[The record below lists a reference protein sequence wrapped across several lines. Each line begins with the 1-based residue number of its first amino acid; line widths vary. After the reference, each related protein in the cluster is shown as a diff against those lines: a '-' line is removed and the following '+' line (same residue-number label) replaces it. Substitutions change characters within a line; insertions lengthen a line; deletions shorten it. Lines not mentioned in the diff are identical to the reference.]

1 MLACGPFV
9 ASRERNR
16 GMLTRLR
23 SITSFGAVTVLAI
36 AALGVGAPA
45 EAVNAHASSRAVCPA
60 PTTGHAHCHAFV
72 TTDAN
77 GNPIAA
83 ALPSGFGPAQFHGAY
98 SLPNSAPNSQTIA
111 IVDAYDDPTA
121 KADLNTFDTTFGL
134 PPVPSCGGSVTTSC
148 FQKVNQNGTASPLPR
163 KSAGWA
169 LEISLDIQVAHEI
182 CQNCK
187 ILLVEA
193 RTNSFSN
200 LASAV
205 NTAASLGA
213 TVISNSYGGS
223 DSSQMSAYNHLGI
236 AITASSGDG
245 GYGVESPAS
254 FNTVVAVGGTTLSLG
269 ANDTYGGETVWSGAG
284 SGCSSLN
291 TARAFQTLASGWSAT
306 GCGTK
311 RGVADVAA
319 DANPAT
325 GAAVY
330 DSTSYQ
336 GRVGWFQVGGTSL
349 SAPLIAAVFALA
361 GNAASVTYPASIPYG
376 HTGSLHD
383 VTIGSNGSCNT
394 TMCKGAIG
402 YDGPTGVGTPNGTGG
417 F

>member
-1 MLACGPFV
+1 MLA
-9 ASRERNR
+9 
-16 GMLTRLR
+16 RLR
-23 SITSFGAVTVLAI
+23 SVTSVGAVAVLAL
-36 AALGVGAPA
+36 AAFGLGVPA
-45 EAVNAHASSRAVCPA
+45 RAANAHASSRAVCPA

-83 ALPSGFGPAQFHGAY
+83 ALPNGFGPAQFHGAY
-98 SLPNSAPNSQTIA
+98 SLPNTAPNNQTIA
-111 IVDAYDDPTA
+111 IIDAYDDPTA
-121 KADLNTFDTTFGL
+121 KADLDMFNATFGL
-134 PPVPSCGGSVTTSC
+134 PSFPSCGGSVTTAC
-148 FQKVNQNGTASPLPR
+148 FQKVNQNGNASPLPR
-163 KSAGWA
+163 KNAGWA
-169 LEISLDIQVAHEI
+169 LEISLDVQVAHEI

-200 LASAV
+200 LSTAV

-223 DSSQMSAYNHLGI
+223 DTSLRSAYNHSGI

-254 FNTVVAVGGTTLSLG
+254 FNTVVGVGGTTLSLG
-269 ANDTYGGETVWSGAG
+269 ANNTYGSEKVWSGAG

-291 TARAFQTLASGWSAT
+291 TARSFQKSASGWSAT

-319 DANPAT
+319 DADPAT

-330 DSTSYQ
+330 DSTPYQ
-336 GRVGWFQVGGTSL
+336 GRSGWFQVGGTSL

-361 GNAASVTYPASIPYG
+361 GNAASAAYPASIPYV
-376 HTGSLHD
+376 HTSSLHD
-383 VTIGSNGSCNT
+383 VTTGSNGSCTT
-394 TMCKGAIG
+394 TMCKGALG